1 MNKEASDAIKNKIS
15 LQIAD
20 YVERHMEKPNIS
32 TKWGKPL
39 VGFADAASPYI
50 LALKEVVG
58 PGHQTPA
65 DVLEDASIVIA
76 YYVPF
81 TTKLAKTNAEY
92 GRLASLEWALAY
104 EETNAMFVHLNAHLI
119 EFLESMGY
127 RAAVSKEATKFPL
140 ETLKSNWS
148 HRHLAYAAG
157 LGTFGL
163 NNMLITKSGCCGRYS
178 TVATN
183 LDVIPDSPLT
193 EELCLYKK
201 DGSCKVCIDNCPVTA
216 LSTSEYDRWQC
227 YSLLR
232 ENAEIYTEF
241 SSSYQDDTEESTAIK
256 GSQVCGKCI
265 TASPCAF
272 WQQPSSRSA
281 IPALQK

>member
-1 MNKEASDAIKNKIS
+1 
-15 LQIAD
+15 
-20 YVERHMEKPNIS
+20 
-32 TKWGKPL
+32 
-39 VGFADAASPYI
+39 
-50 LALKEVVG
+50 
-58 PGHQTPA
+58 
-65 DVLEDASIVIA
+65 
-76 YYVPF
+76 
-81 TTKLAKTNAEY
+81 
-92 GRLASLEWALAY
+92 
-104 EETNAMFVHLNAHLI
+104 
-119 EFLESMGY
+119 
-127 RAAVSKEATKFPL
+127 
-140 ETLKSNWS
+140 
-148 HRHLAYAAG
+148 
-157 LGTFGL
+157 
-163 NNMLITKSGCCGRYS
+163 MLITKSGCCGRYF
-178 TVATN
+178 TVVTN